1 MKKGLRYAD
10 ACNQALQYIMN
21 KEIKTPNDLLGLSYV
36 KEIIFHQY
44 PITPHCFPRTN
55 AYHGLK
61 SSKPLPVHQLSEML

>member
-44 PITPHCFPRTN
+44 PITTYCFP
-55 AYHGLK
+55 
-61 SSKPLPVHQLSEML
+61 